1 MQRIFLTGLPGAG
14 KTFVGQRAAS
24 LLGWRFLDTD
34 EVLMLRTGSSVEQ
47 ILAQYGAER
56 LSQFGSAVLHELVRE
71 ERVVIA
77 IGRNI
82 TMSEASSLFL
92 RQHGLIA
99 YVPEPPQ
106 ANAKEETWNALAQRL
121 VSQALVQGYLSVP
134 HVAREI
140 IQLHLEDAASQ
151 ALIEWGGLPHLG
163 SVLRELEFP
172 ERLFIVTDDRVGN
185 LFAPSIRLSL
195 EEAGFKPCMM
205 TISAEEAHKSLEC
218 FKQLIDWLAE
228 HRAERNEPILAV
240 GGGVVGD
247 IVGFVASSYRRGVP
261 LVQVPTTLLAQ
272 VDSAIGGKTGINHPF
287 GKNVIGSY
295 YQPELI
301 YVDPALMLVL
311 PEREY
316 GEGWAEIVKYAMIL
330 DADLFTLLEE
340 RLSALQA
347 RDPAQLSSIVAR
359 CIRIK
364 MSVVQQDELDR
375 GERHLLNYGHTFGHA
390 LETVTNYETWLHGEA
405 VAIGMEVAAHI
416 AVATGTLSQEEA
428 RRQTSLLQA
437 LHLPVRC
444 PGVDVEALLQA
455 MQQDKKV
462 SAGSIRWVLP
472 TCIGH
477 AGIYDDIDPMAI
489 QEAITQVCCSTPE
502 KKVRFL
508 ASDPGNL

>member
-14 KTFVGQRAAS
+14 KTFVGHRTAS

-34 EVLMLRTGSSVEQ
+34 EVLMQRTGSSVEQ
-47 ILAQYGAER
+47 ILAQYGAKH
-56 LSQFGSAVLHELVRE
+56 LSQLGSEVLCELVRD

-77 IGRNI
+77 LGRSI
-82 TMSEASSLFL
+82 AISEASSLFM

-99 YVPEPPQ
+99 YVPESPQ
-106 ANAKEETWNALAQRL
+106 TSAREETWNALAQRL

-134 HVAREI
+134 HAAREI
-140 IQLHLEDAASQ
+140 IQLRLEDAASQ

-172 ERLFIVTDDRVGN
+172 ERLFIVTDDQVGD
-185 LFAPSIRLSL
+185 LFAPSICLSL
-195 EEAGFKPCMM
+195 EEAGFKPYFV
-205 TISAEEAHKSLEC
+205 TIPAEEAHKSLEC

-228 HRAERNEPILAV
+228 HRAERNEPVLAV

-272 VDSAIGGKTGINHPF
+272 VDSAIGGKTGVNHPF

-330 DADLFTLLEE
+330 DADLFVLLEE
-340 RLSALQA
+340 RLPALQA
-347 RDPAQLSSIVAR
+347 RDPALLASIVAR

-364 MSVVQQDELDR
+364 MSIVQRDAFDR
-375 GERHLLNYGHTFGHA
+375 SERHILNYGHTFGHA
-390 LETVTNYETWLHGEA
+390 LEVATNYETWLHGEA
-405 VAIGMEVAAHI
+405 VAIGMVVAAHI

-428 RRQTSLLQA
+428 ARQTRLLKA
-437 LHLPVRC
+437 LNLPVRC
-444 PGVDVEALLQA
+444 PGVAVNALMLA

-477 AGIYDDIDPMAI
+477 AAVFDNIDPVVI
-489 QEAITQVCCSTPE
+489 QEAIAEVC
-502 KKVRFL
+502 
-508 ASDPGNL
+508 